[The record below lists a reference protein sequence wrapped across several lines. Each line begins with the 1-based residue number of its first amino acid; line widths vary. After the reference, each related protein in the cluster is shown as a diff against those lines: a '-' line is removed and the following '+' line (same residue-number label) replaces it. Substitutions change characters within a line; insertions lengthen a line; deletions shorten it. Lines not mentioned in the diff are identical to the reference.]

1 MKRSIAGV
9 ALGLM
14 LQPLMAL
21 AISEP
26 STQTFTLDNGL
37 NVIVLEDH
45 RAAVVHS
52 QLWYRV
58 GSSYEPPGQTGLS
71 HALEHMIFKGSSKLC
86 PGEADHVFQG
96 LGASSNAATQRDA
109 TIFFQTLP
117 PNALGVAF
125 EIMADQMSTAHLSAM
140 YWEGEREVIKSE
152 RSESIDN
159 SPSQLALE
167 RLLSV
172 AHPASASGNPVIGW
186 MHDLDRMHIKE
197 LQDWYRLWYAPNNA
211 TLIIVG
217 DIDVNQVKA
226 LATRYFGPIARRDLP
241 AVKRPVELPAA
252 GERSITQYL
261 NHQMPNLRM
270 AFNVPSLTT
279 QANPRSAAALELL
292 SEVLGGSDSSV
303 LRTRLW
309 RGEELV
315 INADTHYSSISRGDE
330 LFTIAA
336 TLNVEKAMA
345 LSDIKD
351 RIWSEIE
358 TLKNSPPSV
367 ADLDRARTRIFA
379 QHVFSRDDLQSQAL
393 YLGEL
398 NIAGLTWEQGEQR
411 FETLKTITP
420 EDIQHAAKTFLTRE
434 QLTTGYVL
442 AKETRHE

>member
-14 LQPLMAL
+14 LQPLIAL

-26 STQTFTLDNGL
+26 SAQTFTLDNGL

-125 EIMADQMSTAHLSAM
+125 EIMADQMNTAHLSAM

-167 RLLSV
+167 RVLSV
-172 AHPASASGNPVIGW
+172 AYPASASGNPVIGW
-186 MHDLDRMHIKE
+186 MHDLDRMHVQE
-197 LQDWYRLWYAPNNA
+197 LQDWYRRWYAPNNA

-217 DIDVNQVKA
+217 DIDINQVKA

-241 AVKRPVELPAA
+241 AVKRPIELPAA

-279 QANPRSAAALELL
+279 QANPRSTAALELL
-292 SEVLGGSDSSV
+292 SEVLGGGDSSM
-303 LRTRLW
+303 LKTRLW

-315 INADTHYSSISRGDE
+315 INIDTHYSSISRGDE

-336 TLNVEKAMA
+336 TLNEEKTMA

-358 TLKNSPPSV
+358 SLKNSPLSV

-379 QHVFSRDDLQSQAL
+379 QHVFSRD
-393 YLGEL
+393 G
-398 NIAGLTWEQGEQR
+398 
-411 FETLKTITP
+411 F
-420 EDIQHAAKTFLTRE
+420 
-434 QLTTGYVL
+434 
-442 AKETRHE
+442 